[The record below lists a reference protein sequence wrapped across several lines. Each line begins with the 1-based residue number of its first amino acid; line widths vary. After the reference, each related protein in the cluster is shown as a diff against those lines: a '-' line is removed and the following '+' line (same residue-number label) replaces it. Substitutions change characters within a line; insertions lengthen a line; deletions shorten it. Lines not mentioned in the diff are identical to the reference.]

1 MATIDLGRIKQVWRG
16 TYAGGTAYVPDDV
29 VSYADGAVTSSY
41 ICVANTTGNAPS
53 SGGTL
58 HASWA
63 YMAKGQA
70 SSPTTTRGDIIYR
83 GASADARL
91 AKGTQGYVLKQGAND
106 PEWAE
111 AAGGGVLQIKRYHYT
126 GEQTISHQNSWGA
139 TNIAVAITP
148 TKNDSHFWIT
158 AYISAGHSNHDA
170 NGVFNIHD
178 SALGSD
184 KTSTSQQCFTNPN
197 NSSGDTNEG
206 YMTAAHSF
214 GSNSSADDFYV
225 SQSFVGGM
233 YNPAANSSSART
245 FTVVM
250 MGHNNGQNMYIN
262 GTAGGGGDHA
272 HAVQASSYIEVWEIA
287 NAIYS

>member
-29 VSYADGAVTSSY
+29 VSYADGSVTSSY
-41 ICVANTTGNAPS
+41 ICTANTTGNAPS

-111 AAGGGVLQIKRYHYT
+111 SAGGGVLQIKRYHYT
-126 GEQTISHQNSWGA
+126 GEQTVAYPSAWGS

-148 TKNDSHFWIT
+148 TKNDSHFWIS
-158 AYISAGHSNHDA
+158 AYVSAGHANHDSS
-170 NGVFNIHD
+170 GTFNIHD

-184 KTSTSQQCFTNPN
+184 KTATAQQCFTNPN
-197 NSSGDTNEG
+197 NSSSPTNEG
-206 YMTAAHSF
+206 YMSAAHSF
-214 GSNSSADDFYV
+214 GSQSAADDYYV

-250 MGHNNGQNMYIN
+250 KGHAANNNMYIN
-262 GTAGGGGDHA
+262 GTAGAGDNNHA
-272 HAVQASSYIEVWEIA
+272 IQASSYIEVWEIA

>member
-29 VSYADGAVTSSY
+29 VSYADGSVTSSY

-70 SSPTTTRGDIIYR
+70 TSPTTTRGDIIYR

-111 AAGGGVLQIKRYHYT
+111 SASGGVLQIKRYHKT
-126 GEQTISHQNSWGA
+126 NQKTCQANTWQT
-139 TNIAVAITP
+139 TDIAVAITP
-148 TKNDSHFWIT
+148 TKSDSHFWIN
-158 AYISAGHSNHDA
+158 AYISHGSENHDA
-170 NGVFNIHD
+170 NGVFNVHD
-178 SALGSD
+178 SALGNSF
-184 KTSTSQQCFTNPN
+184 STVNQQCFTNPG
-197 NSSGDTNEG
+197 NSSNNTNEG
-206 YMTAAHSF
+206 YMSNAWSF
-214 GSNSSADDFYV
+214 GADSSADNYHVGQSNV
-225 SQSFVGGM
+225 SGI
-233 YNPAANSSSART
+233 YNPASDSSSART
-245 FTVVM
+245 FTVVVKC
-250 MGHNNGQNMYIN
+250 HSSGQQELRIN
-262 GTAGGGGDHA
+262 GVADAGQTDHMI
-272 HAVQASSYIEVWEIA
+272 QASSYIEVWEIA
-287 NAIYS
+287 NSIYS

>member
-29 VSYADGAVTSSY
+29 VSYADGSVTSSY

-70 SSPTTTRGDIIYR
+70 TSPTTTRGDIIYR

-91 AKGTQGYVLKQGAND
+91 AKGTQGHFLRQGASD

-111 AAGGGVLQIKRYHYT
+111 SAGGVLQIKRYHYT
-126 GEQTISHQNSWGA
+126 GTQNVSSASWQD

-148 TKNDSHFWIT
+148 TKSNSHFWIN
-158 AYISAGHSNHDA
+158 AYVASAGESHDSNA
-170 NGVFNIHD
+170 TFNIHD
-178 SALGSD
+178 SALGS
-184 KTSTSQQCFTNPN
+184 SYSNAAQQCFANPN
-197 NSSGDTNEG
+197 NGSSDTNEG
-206 YMTAAHSF
+206 YMTAHFSF
-214 GSNSSADDFYV
+214 GARGECDNYFVPQSNIS
-225 SQSFVGGM
+225 GI
-233 YNPAANSSSART
+233 YNPASDSSSART
-245 FTVVM
+245 FTVVVKA
-250 MGHNNGQNMYIN
+250 HNSGAQDIIIN
-262 GTAGGGGDHA
+262 GAGESGDHA
-272 HAVQASSYIEVWEIA
+272 HQIRHSSYIEVWEIA
-287 NAIYS
+287 NSIYS

>member
-83 GASADARL
+83 GASAHARL

-111 AAGGGVLQIKRYHYT
+111 AAGGGVLLIKRYH
-126 GEQTISHQNSWGA
+126 
-139 TNIAVAITP
+139 
-148 TKNDSHFWIT
+148 
-158 AYISAGHSNHDA
+158 
-170 NGVFNIHD
+170 
-178 SALGSD
+178 
-184 KTSTSQQCFTNPN
+184 
-197 NSSGDTNEG
+197 
-206 YMTAAHSF
+206 
-214 GSNSSADDFYV
+214 
-225 SQSFVGGM
+225 
-233 YNPAANSSSART
+233 
-245 FTVVM
+245 
-250 MGHNNGQNMYIN
+250 
-262 GTAGGGGDHA
+262 
-272 HAVQASSYIEVWEIA
+272 
-287 NAIYS
+287 